1 MLRTANSPIVPYLSC
16 IRTRPVSKT
25 WDVSTQLAVQMAPEE
40 RVAAKP
46 ALGKDLRSWVLFRHK
61 FDVMLRVRVVDEA
74 WIEGRVIR
82 LVPEM

>member
-1 MLRTANSPIVPYLSC
+1 
-16 IRTRPVSKT
+16 
-25 WDVSTQLAVQMAPEE
+25 MAPEE